1 MIYLVTQE
9 RKLFQSPLI
18 KYMSIDDSIE
28 LIQSWNMVQ
37 YDSETNGRDSRINSL
52 LSLQFG
58 DLKGEDQV
66 VVDATTISPLKYN
79 QIFKDKFIIGQ
90 NLKFD
95 LPFLYNYGIIP
106 LKVYDT
112 MIVEQLLHLGYKSGT
127 ISYSLKSIAER
138 RLGVHI
144 DKDIRGEIIW
154 RGLDEEVIK
163 YAARDVQYM
172 GDIMKSQMEDCKK
185 QGLLM
190 ASRIECNFVPTIAYL
205 EWCGIHL
212 DQDKWKAKMEEDKI
226 NLESAKS
233 ALDNFII
240 NDERFKKYTFIN
252 TQGSLFDG
260 FDITPKC
267 TVNWSSSQQVVKI
280 AKELGFD
287 TQVKD
292 KQTNEDKDSVLEKH
306 LKSQKGICD
315 EFLQLYFDYQGF
327 AKVVTSFGQGHL
339 DAVNPKTDRIHTI
352 YRQLGAASGRMS
364 CGSQQQNVDLA
375 KLKNISP
382 KRCTYPNMQQLPSD
396 DRTRSCFTAP
406 KGYKWCSCD
415 YSALESRLGAD
426 IYNEKSMLH
435 EFNHGSGDMHS
446 LCAYMVYKEIP
457 RDTPIK
463 NIKKLYPKLRK
474 EVKGIEFSQQFGG
487 SEYAIMGAM
496 GCTLE
501 EAQNFANAYAKGFP
515 GIAKFKSE
523 GSRFV
528 RKNGYILMCKYS
540 GHKMYWWDHDKWLER
555 QKSFTQEFWE
565 DYKQNHK
572 GTGDAIANM
581 VSKHSKVASKW
592 DRMAL
597 NSPTQ
602 GSGAVILK
610 IAITNFF
617 DWLVKNNLFGKVEL
631 AALVHDEANII
642 YPEELE
648 GIDIKLKECME
659 GAAALIC
666 TKLPIPAEAEVSD
679 HWVH

>member
-9 RKLFQSPLI
+9 RKLFHSPLI
-18 KYMSIDDSIE
+18 KYMSIDESIE
-28 LIQSWNMVQ
+28 LIMSWNMVQ
-37 YDSETNGRDSRINSL
+37 YDSETNGRDARINSL

-58 DLKGEDQV
+58 DLKGENQV

-163 YAARDVQYM
+163 YAAGDVQYM

-190 ASRIECNFVPTIAYL
+190 ASRIECNFVPAIAYL

-212 DQDKWKAKMEEDKI
+212 DQDKWRAKMEEDKI

-240 NDERFKKYTFIN
+240 NDERFKKYTYIN

-306 LKSQKGICD
+306 LKTQKGICD

-339 DAVNPKTDRIHTI
+339 DAVNPKTDRIHTV
-352 YRQLGAASGRMS
+352 YRQLGTASGRLS
-364 CGSQQQNVDLA
+364 CGSNQSNNDLA
-375 KLKNISP
+375 KFKNLTNS
-382 KRCTYPNMQQLPSD
+382 RCIYPNIQQLPHD
-396 DRTRSCFTAP
+396 PTTRSCFTAP
-406 KGYKWCSCD
+406 EGYKWVSCD
-415 YSALESRLGAD
+415 FSAEESRLGAD
-426 IYNEKSMLH
+426 IYQDKAFLR
-435 EFNHGSGDMHS
+435 EFKEGSGDTHS
-446 LCAYMVYKEIP
+446 MFAWAVFKDECIACGCRDVSDVATKAKKWRQAVKAVEFAYMFGAAAPTISMAANCTVEQAQQYIDSLDKEF
-457 RDTPIK
+457 
-463 NIKKLYPKLRK
+463 
-474 EVKGIEFSQQFGG
+474 KGMAEFARQG
-487 SEYAIMGAM
+487 S
-496 GCTLE
+496 
-501 EAQNFANAYAKGFP
+501 K
-515 GIAKFKSE
+515 
-523 GSRFV
+523 FV
-528 RKNGYILMCKYS
+528 RKNGYVLICKHT
-540 GHKMYWWDHDKWLER
+540 GHKMYWWDHKQWLDR
-555 QKSFTQEFWE
+555 QKSFDNAFWE
-565 DYKQNHK
+565 DYKTNHK
-572 GTGDAIANM
+572 GTNDEVAQM
-581 VSKHSKVASKW
+581 VRMHFQAAGKW
-592 DRMAL
+592 DRMAR
-597 NSPTQ
+597 NACTQ
-602 GSGAVILK
+602 G
-610 IAITNFF
+610 
-617 DWLVKNNLFGKVEL
+617 E
-631 AALVHDEANII
+631 
-642 YPEELE
+642 P
-648 GIDIKLKECME
+648 
-659 GAAALIC
+659 
-666 TKLPIPAEAEVSD
+666 LP
-679 HWVH
+679 